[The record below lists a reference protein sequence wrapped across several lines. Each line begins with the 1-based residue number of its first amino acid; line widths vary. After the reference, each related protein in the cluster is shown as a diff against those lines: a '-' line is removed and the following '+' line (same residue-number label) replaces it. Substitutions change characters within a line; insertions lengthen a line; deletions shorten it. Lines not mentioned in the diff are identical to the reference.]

1 MNSVKQLKIS
11 TTKLESFSFKAVDIH
26 EFHRKLKFRRT
37 SHVCRLVLDLL
48 YENCDS
54 PAHLIAQNMAVF
66 WNASISEDIVL
77 LSVSHT
83 DTC

>member
-1 MNSVKQLKIS
+1 
-11 TTKLESFSFKAVDIH
+11 
-26 EFHRKLKFRRT
+26 
-37 SHVCRLVLDLL
+37 LDLL
-48 YENCDS
+48 YENCDG
-54 PAHLIAQNMAVF
+54 PACLIAQKMAVF